1 MFIKY
6 FLSILITISFIVASN
21 DPIKSFYN
29 YNAISIDGDTISME
43 KYKNKKILLV
53 NLASKCSYTS
63 QYNELQELHES
74 FSDTI
79 SILGFPSNDF
89 LWQEPGSNSEIKLFC
104 QRNFGVTFQL
114 FQKIHVKGKKQHPI
128 YKWLSDSS
136 MNGWNN
142 KAPSWNFFKYYID
155 SDGRLVEYFPSKI
168 KPTDTL
174 ITRHIINIEQ
184 NNH

>member
-1 MFIKY
+1 
-6 FLSILITISFIVASN
+6 
-21 DPIKSFYN
+21 
-29 YNAISIDGDTISME
+29 
-43 KYKNKKILLV
+43 
-53 NLASKCSYTS
+53 
-63 QYNELQELHES
+63 
-74 FSDTI
+74 
-79 SILGFPSNDF
+79 
-89 LWQEPGSNSEIKLFC
+89 
-104 QRNFGVTFQL
+104 
-114 FQKIHVKGKKQHPI
+114 
-128 YKWLSDSS
+128 